1 MSRCIELAKNGLGT
15 TYPNPLVGSVLVYN
29 NLIIG
34 EGWHYKAGK
43 AHAEVHAITNSKTN
57 TNALKILQT
66 TVITSHQQLLKKAS
80 LYVSLEPCSHSGKT
94 PPCADLIITSGI
106 KNVIIGC
113 VDPNPKVAGKGI
125 LKLQNAGCKVTQ
137 GVLEEQCKALNKRFF
152 TFQNKKRPFVFLK
165 WAQTK
170 EGYIAPITKYKKK
183 PVWISNIYSRQQVH
197 QLRAQEQGIVIGTTT
212 ALVDNPSL
220 TTRQWAGTSPTRLVI
235 DRNLKIPKTA
245 AIFNDKAPTIIITQV
260 KQETTHNTPIIYEY
274 INFEK
279 NLAAQIC
286 VIAQKH
292 NLQSI
297 IIEGGTK
304 TLQTFIDEDIW
315 DQAHVY
321 SGKMSLENGIKAP
334 IFNAKPHTRKSIK
347 DTSLCIYKNTTHDI
361 LSIKHYSL
369 NTHICNI

>member
-66 TVITSHQQLLKKAS
+66 TAITSHQQLLEKAS
-80 LYVSLEPCSHSGKT
+80 LYVSLEPCSHTGKT

-125 LKLQNAGCKVTQ
+125 LKLQNAGCKITQ
-137 GVLEEQCKALNKRFF
+137 GVLEEQCKTLNKRFF

-165 WAQTK
+165 WAQTTD
-170 EGYIAPITKYKKK
+170 GYIAPITKDKKQ

-197 QLRAQEQGIVIGTTT
+197 QLRAQEQGIVIGTKT
-212 ALVDNPSL
+212 ALVDSPSL

-235 DRNLKIPKTA
+235 DKNLKIPKTA

-260 KQETTHNTPIIYEY
+260 KQEITHNTPIIYEY

-286 VIAQKH
+286 VIAQKQ

-321 SGKMSLENGIKAP
+321 TGKMSLENGIKAP
-334 IFNAKPHTRKSIK
+334 IFNAKLHIRKSIK
-347 DTSLCIYKNTTHDI
+347 DTSLCIYKNT
-361 LSIKHYSL
+361 
-369 NTHICNI
+369 NQ

>member
-66 TVITSHQQLLKKAS
+66 TVITSHQQLLEKAS

-170 EGYIAPITKYKKK
+170 EGYIAPITKDKKK

-235 DRNLKIPKTA
+235 DKNLKIPKTA

-334 IFNAKPHTRKSIK
+334 IFNAKPHTIKSIK
-347 DTSLCIYKNTTHDI
+347 DTSLCIYKNTTQ
-361 LSIKHYSL
+361 
-369 NTHICNI
+369 

>member
-66 TVITSHQQLLKKAS
+66 TAITSHQQLLKKAT

-94 PPCADLIITSGI
+94 PPCADLIITIGI

-125 LKLQNAGCKVTQ
+125 LRLQNAGCKVTQ

-152 TFQNKKRPFVFLK
+152 TFQNKKRPYVFLK
-165 WAQTK
+165 WAQTTD
-170 EGYIAPITKYKKK
+170 GYIAPITKDKKE
-183 PVWISNIYSRQQVH
+183 PLWISNIYSRQQVH
-197 QLRAQEQGIVIGTTT
+197 KLRAQEQGIVIGTTT
-212 ALVDNPSL
+212 ALADNPSL

-235 DRNLKIPKTA
+235 DKNLKIPKIA
-245 AIFNDKAPTIIITQV
+245 AIFNDKAPTIVITQV
-260 KQETTHNTPIIYEY
+260 RQETTQNTPIIYEY
-274 INFEK
+274 ITFEK
-279 NLAAQIC
+279 NLALQIC
-286 VIAQKH
+286 AIAHKH

-297 IIEGGTK
+297 IIEGGAK
-304 TLQTFIDEDIW
+304 TLQTFIDENIW
-315 DQAHVY
+315 DQAIVY
-321 SGKMSLENGIKAP
+321 TGKMSLENGIKAP
-334 IFNAKPHTRKSIK
+334 IFNTELHTQKSIK
-347 DTSLCIYKNTTHDI
+347 DTSLCIYKNTTQ
-361 LSIKHYSL
+361 
-369 NTHICNI
+369 

>member
-57 TNALKILQT
+57 TNALKIVQT
-66 TVITSHQQLLKKAS
+66 TAITSHQQLLEKAS
-80 LYVSLEPCSHSGKT
+80 LYVSLEPCSHTGKT

-125 LKLQNAGCKVTQ
+125 LKLQNAGCKITQ
-137 GVLEEQCKALNKRFF
+137 GVLEEQCKTLNKRFF
-152 TFQNKKRPFVFLK
+152 TFQNKKRPFIFLK
-165 WAQTK
+165 WAQTTD
-170 EGYIAPITKYKKK
+170 GYIAPITKDKKQ

-220 TTRQWAGTSPTRLVI
+220 TTRQWAGASPTRLVI
-235 DRNLKIPKTA
+235 DKNLKIPKTA

-321 SGKMSLENGIKAP
+321 TGKMSLENGIKAP
-334 IFNAKPHTRKSIK
+334 IFNAKLHIRKSIK
-347 DTSLCIYKNTTHDI
+347 DTSLCIYKNTTQ
-361 LSIKHYSL
+361 
-369 NTHICNI
+369 